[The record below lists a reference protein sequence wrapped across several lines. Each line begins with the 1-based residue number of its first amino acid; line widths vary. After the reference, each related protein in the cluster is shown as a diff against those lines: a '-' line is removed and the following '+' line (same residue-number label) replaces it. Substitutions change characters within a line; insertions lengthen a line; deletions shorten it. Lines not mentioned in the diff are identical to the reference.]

1 MDLKEGARIF
11 MPKKSALKEIKCMV
25 ASLKPIMLVQ
35 NNDDMKDA
43 QNIECLYRYVVELF
57 DGIAKNEANEFTG
70 KFDFSV
76 SLTPS
81 RFLVYK
87 KFSGKELSEKEY
99 EEFMTAISIF
109 QMVFIDEN
117 IYLTGNISKRTLI
130 VSKEGIIWGTDD
142 DINENKILV
151 RVEKNLADKFDN
163 KFVAN
168 IEDTA
173 IVDFLP
179 TIYRFSP
186 FKDEEGNIM
195 RHIVAPLNL
204 VKKENEELL
213 ENLIKYC
220 QNYIKIKKF
229 DLKL

>member
-11 MPKKSALKEIKCMV
+11 MPPKSTLKEIKCMV

-57 DGIAKNEANEFTG
+57 DGIARNEANEFTG

-117 IYLTGNISKRTLI
+117 IYLTGNTSKRTLI
-130 VSKEGIIWGTDD
+130 VSKEGIIWGQMM
-142 DINENKILV
+142 IL
-151 RVEKNLADKFDN
+151 
-163 KFVAN
+163 
-168 IEDTA
+168 
-173 IVDFLP
+173 
-179 TIYRFSP
+179 
-186 FKDEEGNIM
+186 M
-195 RHIVAPLNL
+195 
-204 VKKENEELL
+204 
-213 ENLIKYC
+213 
-220 QNYIKIKKF
+220 KIKF
-229 DLKL
+229 